1 MDNYRPR
8 DLYVYDVVWYYSF
21 TDSYTGKSYVYALPD
36 TNDIWFRARMHDRRN
51 IDFQVYSKQTVYP
64 FFIQ

>member
-8 DLYVYDVVWYYSF
+8 DLYVYNTAWYYSF
-21 TDSYTGKSYVYALPD
+21 TDSYTGRVYAYALLD
-36 TNDIWFRARMHDRRN
+36 VDDIWFQARMHDPRN
-51 IDFQVYSKQTVYP
+51 VDFQVFSKQIVYP